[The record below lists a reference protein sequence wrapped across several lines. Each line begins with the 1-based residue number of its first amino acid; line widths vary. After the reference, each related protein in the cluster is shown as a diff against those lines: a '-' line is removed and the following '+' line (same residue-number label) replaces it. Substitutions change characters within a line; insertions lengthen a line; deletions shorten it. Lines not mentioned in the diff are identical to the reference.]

1 MYDND
6 NRLFWFVI
14 SLIIPLL
21 LLIGNLSTENNILW
35 TIFLFTWMGTCT
47 SMFYLYYANES

>member
-21 LLIGNLSTENNILW
+21 LLIGNLKTVNNIMW
-35 TIFLFTWMGTCT
+35 TILLFTWMGTCT